1 MYVDQRKYAFTER
14 WIAFSNIGSLL
25 KNTIL
30 ENGSISFKH
39 LGPGDEISRG
49 GLNFSNEAKIRNHTT
64 FLNL

>member
-14 WIAFSNIGSLL
+14 WIAFSNMSSLL
-25 KNTIL
+25 QNTIL

-39 LGPGDEISRG
+39 LGLGDKDSRKNLE
-49 GLNFSNEAKIRNHTT
+49 LNLVKTKNHTT